1 MKLLR
6 HQIAIVPSM
15 NGYGHLRRCLSI
27 SKYLK
32 MYGFKVSLVWDSRV
46 TFPQWAIRFS
56 KSNQIEVR
64 FHKLPL
70 EKDGPLLNVSGEM
83 RAVPSGILEN
93 YDCVIADTVTWPLF
107 ENDNPI
113 FIGQFTWELY
123 KKKTQLEAVKDQYLP
138 PIPLSTRIFGMSAY
152 LWDEMRRYSNL
163 VEIPILDY
171 WGLRDRNLPIGLD
184 FVYSPSAVKNF
195 NLSELKHLSL
205 GTIREIKGMENYV
218 ATSKS
223 KPLGVFCRAGLG
235 AVTESISI
243 RSMPI
248 FVPDDDYEINFNVE
262 KSLEMGIGL
271 RLQDFLDYSEL
282 DLRSSILTLTRRA
295 NWPKILTVERFVK
308 LTLME
313 AI

>member
-1 MKLLR
+1 MNPHS

-27 SKYLK
+27 SKYLNL
-32 MYGFKVSLVWDSRV
+32 YGSRVSLVWDSRI
-46 TFPQWAIRFS
+46 TFPQWALKFAI
-56 KSNQIEVR
+56 SNQIDVR
-64 FHKLPL
+64 FHILPL
-70 EKDGPLLNVSGEM
+70 EKDGPLLNISGEIHAAP
-83 RAVPSGILEN
+83 RGILEN

-123 KKKTQLEAVKDQYLP
+123 KNKTQSEAVKDQSLP
-138 PIPLSTRIFGMSAY
+138 PIPSSTRIFGMSTY

-171 WGLRDRNLPIGLD
+171 WGLRDANLPISLE
-184 FVYSPSAVKNF
+184 FVYSPSVVKKFDLN
-195 NLSELKHLSL
+195 ELKHFSQ
-205 GTIREIKGMENYV
+205 GRINEIKGMENYITT
-218 ATSKS
+218 AKC

-248 FVPDDDYEINFNVE
+248 FLPDDDYEIKFNINR
-262 KSLEMGIGL
+262 SLEMGIGL
-271 RLQDFLDYSEL
+271 RLQDFLDYSEH
-282 DLRSSILTLTRRA
+282 DRIRSILTLTRRA
-295 NWPKILTVERFVK
+295 NWPKVLTVERFVK